1 MVNIPPTP
9 QRPELHPPA
18 GRPWLSVLLALGF
31 FTLLSIGFVL
41 LSYFYFLPIF
51 IIAAVVFCITGL
63 HYLTW
68 GWWLGPMIRRESPD
82 EEAD

>member
-1 MVNIPPTP
+1 MP
-9 QRPELHPPA
+9 QRPELVSPQR
-18 GRPWLSVLLALGF
+18 RPWLSIFLALLF
-31 FTLLSIGFVL
+31 FGLMSIGLVL

-51 IIAAVVFCITGL
+51 IVGAVVFCITGL

-82 EEAD
+82 EELE